1 MSLVT
6 PCLYFPFYA
15 ANVFLPVET
24 VVCVCMRGCMCSRE
38 NFLCCE
44 VSDTTLMI

>member
-24 VVCVCMRGCMCSRE
+24 IVYACVAER
-38 NFLCCE
+38 
-44 VSDTTLMI
+44 TLISML